1 MVGKNYLF
9 PKQILQDISTNIG
22 SNPYKNES
30 AAWYGIFP
38 ESFLLTYIYR
48 KSIVPQKDFYKTCAL
63 ISYKTSNS
71 QSEIEQMPY
80 YVFNNF
86 VVFLNEIIE
95 EENNGKSGENNSAAE
110 QMAETQGMFKS
121 QMHSMGK
128 MMPNIGKSNF
138 GKLK

>member
-30 AAWYGIFP
+30 NAWYGIFS
-38 ESFLLTYIYR
+38 ESYLLTYIYR
-48 KSIVPQKDFYKTCAL
+48 QSIVPQKDFYKTCVL

-86 VVFLNEIIE
+86 VAFLNEIIE
-95 EENNGKSGENNSAAE
+95 EENNGTSGENNSAAE
-110 QMAETQGMFKS
+110 HMAETQDMFKS
-121 QMHSMGK
+121 QMKNMGK
-128 MMPNIGKSNF
+128 MMPNMNKSNF
-138 GKLK
+138 GKFK